1 MTSQSQ
7 GEERVQLHPPQVFQF
22 LEQVATQ
29 TVTPQEY
36 QERQYQ
42 RLCIARK
49 RSLKKINNIEAAIRG
64 KLQEL
69 QHERELVQGY
79 NQQLSQLERENL
91 I

>member
-1 MTSQSQ
+1 MTSQPQS
-7 GEERVQLHPPQVFQF
+7 EERVQLHTPQVFQF

-29 TVTPQEY
+29 TVTSQEY
-36 QERQYQ
+36 QQRQYQ

-49 RSLKKINNIEAAIRG
+49 KSLKKINNIEAVIRG

-69 QHERELVQGY
+69 QHERDLVQVY
-79 NQQLSQLERENL
+79 NQHLSQLERENL

>member
-7 GEERVQLHPPQVFQF
+7 GDERVQLHTPQVFQF
-22 LEQVATQ
+22 LERVATQ

-36 QERQYQ
+36 QQRQYQ
-42 RLCIARK
+42 RLCIAK
-49 RSLKKINNIEAAIRG
+49 EKSLKKINNIEAAIRG

-69 QHERELVQGY
+69 QHERYLVQVY
-79 NQQLSQLERENL
+79 NQHLSQLERENL